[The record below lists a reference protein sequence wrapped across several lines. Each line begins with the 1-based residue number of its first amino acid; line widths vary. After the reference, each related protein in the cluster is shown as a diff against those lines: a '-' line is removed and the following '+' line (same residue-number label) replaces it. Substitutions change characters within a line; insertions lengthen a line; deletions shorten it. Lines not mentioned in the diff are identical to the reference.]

1 MAVLTAPAR
10 PARPSGDRIPVAGR
24 RAVLL
29 VLAALF
35 LAIGLHQA
43 GRDAPTV
50 DEGVDVSSG
59 VASLVRRDLRMN
71 PEHPALPKALAALPA
86 LLAHPIVPDTEA
98 WERGDWFDWSDDF
111 IAANEAAG
119 RLDDVLLYAR
129 AVVLLEALACAGL
142 LYLLARRWFG
152 GDGGLLV
159 AAAWLLT
166 PYVVGIG
173 HVAMIDL
180 PFVLASLGVALLLA
194 RWSDRPTT
202 ARLLALG
209 AALAGALAS
218 RHTALVLAA
227 LAVALVAE
235 RRRGEPKAALRDVGI
250 LAAVS
255 FVGLWVVYRG
265 LSPGGSSSGVQASFE
280 GLIDGGAEGSIL
292 VKLVGALPLP
302 LEWRAGFAYLDLTS
316 GARPSSLLGRS
327 WDGGA
332 WWFFPVSAA
341 IKVPLAITFGIVG
354 GWWVAARRGRDR
366 RNLVRFVVLPGLMLW
381 LFLVAQP
388 LNLGLRLAMPSLA
401 FAFIGLGALPRL
413 VGEDL
418 RTARHR
424 VGLAAIGAIVLV
436 GLVSTV
442 VAAPHSLAWT
452 PAPFTPAYRWVSDS
466 SLDAGQALWE
476 VRDWARAHDDP
487 YVAMDTT
494 RGLSTAGWSR
504 ALSAVDPA
512 EVRGWVAVGVTPL
525 MQTRRD
531 ETVWPDPSAD
541 PPPGFSLAWLRKY
554 CPVGEL
560 GGGSVLVYRF
570 DEAPDPAPG
579 PERPVEP
586 CFGAAASSAR

>member
-1 MAVLTAPAR
+1 
-10 PARPSGDRIPVAGR
+10 
-24 RAVLL
+24 
-29 VLAALF
+29 
-35 LAIGLHQA
+35 
-43 GRDAPTV
+43 
-50 DEGVDVSSG
+50 
-59 VASLVRRDLRMN
+59 
-71 PEHPALPKALAALPA
+71 
-86 LLAHPIVPDTEA
+86 PDTEA

-111 IAANEAAG
+111 VAANEAAG
-119 RLDDVLLYAR
+119 RLDDILLYAR
-129 AVVLLEALACAGL
+129 AAVLLEGLACAGL

-152 GDGGLLV
+152 GDGALLV
-159 AAAWLLT
+159 AAGWLLT

-173 HVAMIDL
+173 HFAMIDL

-194 RWSDRPTT
+194 RWSDRPTA
-202 ARLLALG
+202 ARLVALG
-209 AALAGALAS
+209 VALSAALAS
-218 RHTALVLAA
+218 RHTAIVLAA
-227 LAVALVAE
+227 LVAALVVD
-235 RRRGEPKAALRDVGI
+235 RRRGELRAAARDVGL
-250 LAAVS
+250 LALLAV
-255 FVGLWVVYRG
+255 VGLWVVYRG

-280 GLIDGGAEGSIL
+280 GLIASGGDGSIL
-292 VKLVGALPLP
+292 VRLVGALPLP

-316 GARPSSLLGRS
+316 GARPSSLLGQS

-341 IKVPLAITFGIVG
+341 IKVPVGITLGIVG
-354 GWWVAARRGRDR
+354 GWWVAVRRGRDR
-366 RNLVRFVVLPGLMLW
+366 RGLLRFVVLPGALLW

-401 FAFIGLGALPRL
+401 FAFIGLGAVPTL

-418 RTARHR
+418 RSSRTR
-424 VGLAAIGAIVLV
+424 VGLGAIGAIVLV
-436 GLVSTV
+436 GLVSTA
-442 VAAPHSLAWT
+442 VAVPHSLAWT
-452 PAPFTPAYRWVSDS
+452 PSPFTPAYRWVSDS

-504 ALSAVDPA
+504 ALSDVDPD

-531 ETVWPDPSAD
+531 ETVWPDPSSD

-586 CFGAAASSAR
+586 CFGAAASTAR